1 MQLSWRVKPVLPF
14 TKLLGAV
21 AVLMLVLAFGRH
33 DRVQWVLAIVVA
45 AGLLG
50 WALRDVLVPVRLTAD
65 PEGLTVIAG
74 VAARRRVAWAQIER
88 VRVDR
93 RARLGLQSELLE
105 VDAGEA
111 IYLFSA
117 HELGAQPEEVATALG
132 EFVTRTR

>member
-21 AVLMLVLAFGRH
+21 AILILVVAFGRR
-33 DRVQWVLAIVVA
+33 DPVQWVLAVVVA
-45 AGLLG
+45 IGLLG
-50 WALRDVLVPVRLTAD
+50 WAARDVLIPVRLAAD

-74 VAARRRVAWAQIER
+74 VAARRRLPWAQIER

-105 VDAGEA
+105 VDAGESL
-111 IYLFSA
+111 YLFSA

-132 EFVTRTR
+132 QFLSRTS